1 MLTRTF
7 LAAFAAVAIALAVI
21 STMATGQ
28 GKKGDAAAAALHF
41 TGKVIDVTTASD
53 TESSMALEKFE
64 LRRIADGE
72 YLVGKAVDDGDPD
85 TWYKGQTVWIALDDI
100 SEIVE
105 FSDVEAY
112 KKATPKPAP

>member
-1 MLTRTF
+1 MHARTF
-7 LAAFAAVAIALAVI
+7 LGAIAVVTIGLAAI
-21 STMATGQ
+21 ATMATGQ

-64 LRRIADGE
+64 MRRIADGE
-72 YLVGKAVDDGDPD
+72 YLVGKAVDDGDPE

-100 SEIVE
+100 SKIVE
-105 FSDVEAY
+105 FADVEAY